1 MMTGSNQLSEEYV
14 KETSE
19 VYSEEEKLL
28 VGYNRRLSLSE
39 GPLRGRANDHPGWQE
54 YVFLLLI
61 LFICI
66 LL

>member
-19 VYSEEEKLL
+19 VYCEEEKLL

-39 GPLRGRANDHPGWQE
+39 G
-54 YVFLLLI
+54 
-61 LFICI
+61 LFEGKSE
-66 LL
+66 